1 MYKIVFSI
9 FFFYMS
15 LFSCAGY
22 WEEDYKFVFLE
33 KRDFPYMNIA
43 ENLEYSSVYNELL
56 YNYNKK
62 AKEENLKEWEK
73 QLNYKYTKT
82 QLEDF
87 LYKKKNLEKIE
98 DKEFLEYI
106 KFVKKQE
113 IYVDFI
119 YTYYSK
125 KDKAKAIEPQV
136 LIDEALKNISTI
148 KSNYLKIRYFYLA
161 LRLAHY
167 KNINSL
173 EVYYAYRYLL
183 EPFKDSIINDWV
195 QGLYAGALVKRA
207 QVVKGVY
214 EFSKLF
220 DNSKINWHLAFYNFK
235 YIKTDKQWQELLLF
249 AKNSEE
255 KIRFYTLRAL
265 NKNANIPLELENIAS
280 IDINSKYFDML
291 LYRYLL
297 KSQIFF
303 DDYVKR
309 VDKKL
314 EYKNFINYLESV
326 NKEDKYMVN
335 LTLAYLYFY
344 GQDFKKSKE
353 YISKLKEKN
362 QNAIEP
368 LNLEYVIYL
377 DELKTINNK
386 VEKEIYTKLSPLLEK
401 QCTKKAIHD
410 YTFTKLESLYK
421 NNNQNFKAYLS
432 SQINYLD
439 INSLDLQKY
448 KKLEEFLNSKQNNS
462 LEKYMVKALEKQRLE
477 NSLEEVK
484 VKTYVNNFMFKE
496 ALETKSKA
504 LEEVINFDI
513 FQAFIK
519 GNNRIA
525 KANYTLKEALEKLL
539 KIQYLLKLEP
549 NSFELNYDYAT
560 AIYNLSYFGNAAS
573 LTTVYKSNYYYKDK
587 NLEEKRINTSIK
599 YYKKALESSQ
609 NKEEKAKVIYML
621 AKSELA
627 LYDLKNSKTEN
638 YYLSKYTPT
647 YSFSR
652 VYSFND
658 DESYKLYITQGY
670 GEFFDKIKEQYSNT
684 NYYKE
689 LIVECSNLNFYENI
703 KKDMLSGEI
712 LKNLPKDKL
721 KALKYIENEIKTKK
735 RRDLYRYDIIYF
747 WTLVEYIPFSNK
759 NITLY
764 NNIAYYLQKIYKNTE
779 AIFLLEKIIEKY
791 PNRIVA
797 YYNLAD
803 AYWGNYNTK
812 EAKKAYKKY
821 IELMIKE
828 NKEDKIPNIVKE
840 RVKW

>member
-56 YNYNKK
+56 YTYNQK
-62 AKEENLKEWEK
+62 AKQENLKEWEK
-73 QLNYKYTKT
+73 QLNYKYTKK
-82 QLEDF
+82 QLEEF

-106 KFVKKQE
+106 KFIKKQE

-125 KDKAKAIEPQV
+125 KDKEQAIEPEV

-161 LRLAHY
+161 FRLAHY
-167 KNINSL
+167 QNINSL

-183 EPFKDSIINDWV
+183 EPFKDSIVNDWV

-214 EFSKLF
+214 EFTKLF

-235 YIKTDKQWQELLLF
+235 YIKTDEQWQELLLL
-249 AKNSEE
+249 AKDNEE
-255 KIRFYTLRAL
+255 KIKFYTLRAL

-314 EYKNFINYLESV
+314 EYKSFITYLESV
-326 NKEDKYMVN
+326 NKEDSYMVD

-344 GQDFKKSKE
+344 GQNFEKSKE
-353 YISKLKEKN
+353 YISKLKNKN
-362 QNAIEP
+362 SIEP

-377 DELKTINNK
+377 DELKTINNS
-386 VEKEIYTKLSPLLEK
+386 VEKQIYTKFLPLLEK

-421 NNNQNFKAYLS
+421 NNNQNFKAFLS

-439 INSLDLQKY
+439 VRNLDLQKY
-448 KKLEEFLNSKQNNS
+448 QELENFLNNKQNND
-462 LEKYMVKALEKQRLE
+462 LEKYMVKALKRQRLD

-484 VKTYVNNFMFKE
+484 VKTYINNFMFKE
-496 ALETKSKA
+496 ALQTKSKA
-504 LEEVINFDI
+504 LQEAIDYDI

-519 GNNRIA
+519 GNNRVA
-525 KANYTLKEALEKLL
+525 KADYTLKEALEKLL
-539 KIQYLLKLEP
+539 KTQSLLKLEP
-549 NSFELNYDYAT
+549 NSFDLNYEYAT
-560 AIYNLSYFGNAAS
+560 AIYNLSYFGNAAN
-573 LTTVYKSNYYYKDK
+573 LTTVYKSNYYYTTK

-599 YYKKALESSQ
+599 YYKKALEVSQ
-609 NKEEKAKVIYML
+609 NKEEKAKVVYML

-627 LYDLKNSKTEN
+627 LYDLKNSKIEN
-638 YYLSKYTPT
+638 YFLSSYSPT
-647 YSFSR
+647 YSFDR
-652 VYSFND
+652 VYYFNT
-658 DESYKLYITQGY
+658 DELYKLYITQGY
-670 GEFFDKIKEQYSNT
+670 GEFFEKIKQEYSNT

-689 LIVECSNLNFYENI
+689 LILECSNLSFYENI

-712 LKNLPKDKL
+712 LKTLPKDNQ
-721 KALKYIENEIKTKK
+721 KALKYIENEIKSKK
-735 RRDLYRYDIIYF
+735 RRDLHSYDIIF
-747 WTLVEYIPFSNK
+747 FGTLLENIPLSNK

-764 NNIAYYLQKIYKNTE
+764 NNIAYYLEKVYKNKE
-779 AIFLLEKIIEKY
+779 AIFLLEKIIDKY
-791 PNRIVA
+791 PNRVVA

-803 AYWGNYNTK
+803 AYWSSFNTT

-821 IELMIKE
+821 VELMIKE
-828 NKEDKIPNIVKE
+828 NKEDKIPSRVKE
-840 RVKW
+840 RLKW